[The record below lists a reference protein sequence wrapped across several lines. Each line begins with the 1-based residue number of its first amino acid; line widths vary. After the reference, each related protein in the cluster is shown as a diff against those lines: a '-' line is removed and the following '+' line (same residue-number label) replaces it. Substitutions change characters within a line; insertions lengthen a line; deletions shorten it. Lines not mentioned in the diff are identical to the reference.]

1 MEYIEIDLATCKG
14 ALENLEAML
23 QEFKERT
30 ECEPDPEFELRIR
43 IFSSCDGPPC
53 FDIGFYD
60 ADLEYH
66 RIGNGDL
73 NPEHLSFAA
82 RTTVDF
88 ERQFP
93 DD

>member
-1 MEYIEIDLATCKG
+1 MEFIEIDISTCKG

-23 QEFKERT
+23 QEFKEKT

-43 IFSSCDGPPC
+43 IFGTCDDTPC
-53 FDIGFYD
+53 FDIGYYD
-60 ADLEYH
+60 ADLEFH
-66 RIGNGDL
+66 RIGRGEL

-82 RTTVDF
+82 RTIVDF

-93 DD
+93 ND